1 MGNAGLGNMEKTGD
15 PNQHTQATHRAIE
28 QAVRDSYGRLLAFL
42 AARSRDVAGAED
54 ALAEALKTALEIWPR
69 TGVPEKPEAWLL
81 VAARRK
87 LIDAARHARVRM
99 EAAPHL
105 LAATE
110 EAYEMTEK
118 FMEFPDDRLKL
129 LFVCAHPAIDA
140 AVRTPMMLQTVLGL
154 DAARIASAFVV
165 QPSAM
170 GQRLTRA
177 KAKIRVS
184 GLRFE
189 VPEAK
194 QLPERLDSVLEAI
207 YAAYGSGWDD
217 VVGGDPRRKGLAAEA
232 ISLGRLL
239 VQLMP
244 AEPEA
249 KGLLA
254 LMLHCEARRNA
265 RRTQDGAYVPLLEQ
279 DVTRWSRETMDE
291 AEQWLSEASQAHRF
305 GRFQFEAAIQSAHAQ
320 RARTGTTD
328 WEAIALLYEGLVSFS
343 PTIGARVSHSAAVAE
358 AKGPENGWR
367 LLETIS
373 PDEVADYQPYWALA
387 AHLHA
392 QMRRSADAA
401 MAYRRAI
408 GLCEDPAMREFLRRQ
423 MQRLQ
428 S

>member
-1 MGNAGLGNMEKTGD
+1 MENTD
-15 PNQHTQATHRAIE
+15 DQHQHAHATHRAIE
-28 QAVRDSYGRLLAFL
+28 QAVCDSYGRLLAFL

-54 ALAEALKTALEIWPR
+54 ALAEALKTAIETWPR

-87 LIDAARHARVRM
+87 LVDAARHARVRM

-110 EAYEMTEK
+110 EAYEMTER
-118 FMEFPDDRLKL
+118 FVVFPDDRLKL

-140 AVRTPMMLQTVLGL
+140 AARTPMMLQTVLGL
-154 DAARIASAFVV
+154 DAARIASAFLV

-170 GQRLTRA
+170 GRRLTRA
-177 KAKIRVS
+177 KTKIRAS
-184 GLRFE
+184 GVGFE
-189 VPEAK
+189 LPETK

-217 VVGGDPRRKGLAAEA
+217 VAGADARRKGLAAEA

-265 RRTQDGAYVPLLEQ
+265 RRTNDGAYVPLLEQ
-279 DVTRWSRETMDE
+279 DVKRWSKATMEE
-291 AEQWLSEASQAHRF
+291 AERWLTDASQAKRF

-320 RARTGTTD
+320 RARTGKTD
-328 WEAIALLYEGLVSFS
+328 WEAVALLYEGLVSLS
-343 PTIGARVSHSAAVAE
+343 PTVGARIGHAAAVAE
-358 AKGPENGWR
+358 ARGPESGWT
-367 LLETIS
+367 LLQALS
-373 PDEVADYQPYWALA
+373 PDEVAGYQSYWALA
-387 AHLHA
+387 AHLLTRM
-392 QMRRSADAA
+392 QRSAEAA
-401 MAYRRAI
+401 SAYNRPSGCARTPPR
-408 GLCEDPAMREFLRRQ
+408 G
-423 MQRLQ
+423 
-428 S
+428 SS

>member
-1 MGNAGLGNMEKTGD
+1 MENAND
-15 PNQHTQATHRAIE
+15 QNQPTQAAHRAIE
-28 QAVRDSYGRLLAFL
+28 QAVRDPYGRLLAFL

-54 ALAEALKTALEIWPR
+54 ALAEALKTALETWPR

-87 LIDAARHARVRM
+87 LIDAARHVRVRT
-99 EAAPHL
+99 EAAPEL
-105 LAATE
+105 RAATE

-118 FMEFPDDRLKL
+118 FVVFPDDRLKL

-140 AVRTPMMLQTVLGL
+140 AARTPLMLQTVLGL
-154 DAARIASAFVV
+154 DAARIASAFLV

-189 VPEAK
+189 LPEAK
-194 QLPERLDSVLEAI
+194 QLSERLDSVLEAI

-217 VVGGDPRRKGLAAEA
+217 VAGADQRRSGLAAEA
-232 ISLGRLL
+232 IHLGRLL

-254 LMLHCEARRNA
+254 LMLHCEARHNA
-265 RRTQDGAYVPLLEQ
+265 RRTNDGAYVPLLEQ
-279 DVTRWSRETMDE
+279 DVTRWSKETLDE
-291 AEQWLSEASQAHRF
+291 AEHWLGDASQAKRF

-320 RARTGTTD
+320 RARTGNTD
-328 WEAIALLYEGLVSFS
+328 WEAIALLYEGLVRLS
-343 PTIGARVSHSAAVAE
+343 PTVGARVGYSAAVAE
-358 AKGPENGWR
+358 AKGPENGWT
-367 LLETIS
+367 LLQAIS
-373 PDEVADYQPYWALA
+373 PTEVADYQPYWALA
-387 AHLHA
+387 AHLLIRM
-392 QMRRSADAA
+392 QRSSEAA
-401 MAYRRAI
+401 AAYSRAI
-408 GLCEDPAMREFLRRQ
+408 GLCEDAAMREFLR
-423 MQRLQ
+423 QRVQRVQ

>member
-1 MGNAGLGNMEKTGD
+1 MENTCD
-15 PNQHTQATHRAIE
+15 QNQHTQAAHRAIE
-28 QAVRDSYGRLLAFL
+28 QAVRDSYSRLLAFL

-54 ALAEALKTALEIWPR
+54 ALSDAVETALETWPR

-87 LIDAARHARVRM
+87 LIDAVRHARVRI
-99 EAAPHL
+99 EAVPHL
-105 LAATE
+105 LAAAE
-110 EAYEMTEK
+110 QAYETTEN
-118 FMEFPDDRLKL
+118 FMAFPDDRLKL

-140 AVRTPMMLQTVLGL
+140 AARTPMMLQTVLGL
-154 DAARIASAFVV
+154 DAVRIASAFLV

-189 VPEAK
+189 LPEAK
-194 QLPERLDSVLEAI
+194 ELPERLDSVLEAI

-217 VVGGDPRRKGLAAEA
+217 IAGADARRKGLAAEA

-265 RRTQDGAYVPLLEQ
+265 RRTKHGAYVPLLEQ
-279 DVTRWSRETMDE
+279 DVTRWSKDTMEE
-291 AEQWLSEASQAHRF
+291 AEQWLTEASRATRF

-320 RARTGTTD
+320 RARTGKTD
-328 WEAIALLYEGLVSFS
+328 WEAIALLYAGLVSLS
-343 PTIGARVSHSAAVAE
+343 PTVGARVGHSAAVAE

-367 LLETIS
+367 LLQAIS
-373 PDEVADYQPYWALA
+373 PAEVANYQPYWALA
-387 AHLHA
+387 AHLLTRM
-392 QMRRSADAA
+392 QRFSEAA
-401 MAYRRAI
+401 AAYGRAI
-408 GLCEDPAMREFLRRQ
+408 GLCEDPAMREFLRQR
-423 MQRLQ
+423 MQRLR